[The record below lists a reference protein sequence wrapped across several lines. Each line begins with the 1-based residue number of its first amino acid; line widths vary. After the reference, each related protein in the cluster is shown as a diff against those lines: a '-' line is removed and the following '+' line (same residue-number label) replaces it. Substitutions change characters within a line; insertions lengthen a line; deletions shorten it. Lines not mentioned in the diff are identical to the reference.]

1 MPAYKEKNKDSW
13 YVQFYYKDWTGKNKK
28 KLKRGFQ
35 TKKEATE
42 WERSFVMQQSCNLD
56 MKFKDFWEVY
66 KTDVKPQVKYNTWI
80 TKEYIVELKIMP
92 YFKEKKINEIT
103 VRDILQWQN
112 TLRSERDEKGNP
124 YKGTYLKT
132 INAQLSAI
140 FNHAVR
146 FYKLRVNPARQAGA
160 IGTNDTEEMLFWTK
174 DEYLLFIAEVANK
187 AYTFYAFELLYWCGI
202 RLGELLAL
210 TPADFDFENNVLSI
224 TKSFQKIK
232 GEEYITPPKTKK
244 SVRKVVMS
252 KNVSVEMKNFID
264 SIYGIKDTDRIFTIT
279 KSYLHHEM
287 NRGVKT
293 VKTWNIGGV
302 PSKITETYTETEEGI
317 YTYVVWVY
325 DVVGNYSSKTSNKI
339 YIDHSNPM
347 LTGLTKTETD
357 WTNKAPEIDVSA
369 TDYLY
374 GTTYNGSGIESIV
387 IKDESGKEIKKGTS
401 SVNYTVED
409 KYEGI
414 HSFIRPYI
422 LH

>member
-1 MPAYKEKNKDSW
+1 MVLLQRKERMLMPAYKEKNKDSW

-210 TPADFDFENNVLSI
+210 TPADFDFEKNVLSI

-232 GEEYITPPKTKK
+232 GKEYITPPKTKK

-287 NRGVKT
+287 NRGVRASG
-293 VKTWNIGGV
+293 VKRIRVHDLRHSHVSLLINMGFSAVAIGNRVGHE
-302 PSKITETYTETEEGI
+302 SEKITYRYAHMFPTVQTEMAEKLDEEWEEGF
-317 YTYVVWVY
+317 
-325 DVVGNYSSKTSNKI
+325 DVT
-339 YIDHSNPM
+339 
-347 LTGLTKTETD
+347 
-357 WTNKAPEIDVSA
+357 
-369 TDYLY
+369 
-374 GTTYNGSGIESIV
+374 ESI
-387 IKDESGKEIKKGTS
+387 
-401 SVNYTVED
+401 
-409 KYEGI
+409 
-414 HSFIRPYI
+414 
-422 LH
+422 

>member
-1 MPAYKEKNKDSW
+1 MVLLQRKERMLMPAYKEKNKDSW

-160 IGTNDTEEMLFWTK
+160 IGTNDT
-174 DEYLLFIAEVANK
+174 
-187 AYTFYAFELLYWCGI
+187 C
-202 RLGELLAL
+202 
-210 TPADFDFENNVLSI
+210 I
-224 TKSFQKIK
+224 TM
-232 GEEYITPPKTKK
+232 G
-244 SVRKVVMS
+244 
-252 KNVSVEMKNFID
+252 
-264 SIYGIKDTDRIFTIT
+264 
-279 KSYLHHEM
+279 
-287 NRGVKT
+287 NR
-293 VKTWNIGGV
+293 
-302 PSKITETYTETEEGI
+302 
-317 YTYVVWVY
+317 
-325 DVVGNYSSKTSNKI
+325 
-339 YIDHSNPM
+339 
-347 LTGLTKTETD
+347 
-357 WTNKAPEIDVSA
+357 
-369 TDYLY
+369 
-374 GTTYNGSGIESIV
+374 
-387 IKDESGKEIKKGTS
+387 
-401 SVNYTVED
+401 
-409 KYEGI
+409 
-414 HSFIRPYI
+414 
-422 LH
+422 